1 MQYCY
6 EMGEFRNKYGN
17 YYKPFAFIY
26 NEMPDVVACCDVILS
41 RAGANSIWEAA
52 VLSKPSVLVP
62 LCGSGTRGDQVDN
75 AKFFEEKKAALV
87 LLGEKADSENLKIE
101 LTKMLDISFRNEM
114 EKNIKAMVGEKKSV
128 NVIAQYI
135 LDQINL

>member
-1 MQYCY
+1 
-6 EMGEFRNKYGN
+6 
-17 YYKPFAFIY
+17 
-26 NEMPDVVACCDVILS
+26 MPDVVACCDVILS